1 MSLMQRRMMMA
12 MGMEEDEVKEWKMI
26 ADYTVEEAAA
36 SLMFDTDA
44 DGKPFEIDELI
55 IIADVK
61 SFINGKYLRISANA
75 INKGIAY
82 AFLAG
87 DFMFKAHIASVCGQ
101 LMHISGIR
109 GSNVYNIATAFETYG
124 AARGVDIGGKI
135 KTIYISLSTGESG
148 GITEG
153 SRYTIYGR

>member
-1 MSLMQRRMMMA
+1 MTLA
-12 MGMEEDEVKEWKMI
+12 GMEDDEMKEWKLI
-26 ADYTVEEAAA
+26 ADYTVEEATE
-36 SLMFDTDA
+36 SLTFDTDA

-75 INKGIAY
+75 INKSIGY
-82 AFLAG
+82 GFPAG
-87 DFMFKAHIASVCGQ
+87 DFVFKAHIASVCGK

-109 GSNVYNIATAFETYG
+109 GSNVYNMPTAFETYG
-124 AARGVDIGGKI
+124 KVRGEDIGGKI
-135 KTIYISLSTGESG
+135 KTIYISLTTGESG